1 MTGKSEA
8 ANLACASVEDMEEN
22 PFPLLHPNRLAMTKH
37 PSIDGEQGIADL
49 VALWPSSGERGLHCA
64 FAGILQTSYCSCGRE
79 EVHIHVS
86 TLAEGRVKFLQRQED
101 FTVVVARIASWFD
114 IHRPDE
120 STVLPSAEVASS
132 TDMRVIEAKAK
143 GLWNERN
150 SAASMRSDER
160 RPFFCRTVYIRR
172 DSLSMPVK
180 LLWNVGLIMY
190 IDRDTLAFFEAE
202 KRTRKLAVVGSYRH
216 DVLWSQFDWLG
227 RDGQGVVGRRLG
239 LNEQ

>member
-37 PSIDGEQGIADL
+37 SSIDGEQAIAYL
-49 VALWPSSGERGLHCA
+49 VALRPSSGERGLHRA

-150 SAASMRSDER
+150 SAASNNLFFLGTVRL
-160 RPFFCRTVYIRR
+160 RPSQNLKRAQMSPTHL
-172 DSLSMPVK
+172 DSTNCINILS
-180 LLWNVGLIMY
+180 Y
-190 IDRDTLAFFEAE
+190 IDVDHVITINQIIWVYDYKWR
-202 KRTRKLAVVGSYRH
+202 VVEGTKS
-216 DVLWSQFDWLG
+216 VL
-227 RDGQGVVGRRLG
+227 
-239 LNEQ
+239 